1 MNRDASSLAA
11 TLLPATF
18 QRANQRTDDT
28 HRADARPKYDVTQ
41 GRGATLQAQQPAN
54 ADSHENFPNWMHV
67 YLEMELALEP
77 LPCTAHEPKKNP
89 LARQAGRRIT
99 R

>member
-28 HRADARPKYDVTQ
+28 HRTNARPKYDVTQ

-54 ADSHENFPNWMHV
+54 ADSQENFPNWMHV
-67 YLEMELALEP
+67 YLEMELALNRCHARP
-77 LPCTAHEPKKNP
+77 TNRKKSP
-89 LARQAGRRIT
+89 LATQAGRRIT